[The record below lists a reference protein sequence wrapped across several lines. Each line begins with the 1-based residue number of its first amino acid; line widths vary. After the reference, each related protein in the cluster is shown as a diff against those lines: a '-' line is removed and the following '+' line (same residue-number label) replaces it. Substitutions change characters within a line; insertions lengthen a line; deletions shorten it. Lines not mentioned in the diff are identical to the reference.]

1 MIILSLDPGQTTG
14 YVIKHESD
22 AFDYGQC
29 QPDAIWDL
37 LLNVTHSDIPLII
50 IYERFDYR
58 RHKMHA
64 DLTPVEVIG
73 VIKEYVRQTRLWDD
87 PKHLTVYEQFPSQA
101 KSFWND
107 DRLKEFGM
115 YYKGQQHARDAAR
128 HYLYWLYF
136 GEGKTYAEIP
146 RQSFKQKE
154 GSNL

>member
-1 MIILSLDPGQTTG
+1 MIIISLDPGQTTG
-14 YVIKHESD
+14 YVIKYDSD
-22 AFDYGQC
+22 DFPITYGQC

-37 LLNVTHSDIPLII
+37 LNARYHADIQFVL

-73 VIKEYVRQTRLWDD
+73 VIKEWVRQNWLYGNIE
-87 PKHLTVYEQFPSQA
+87 VYTQFPAQA
-101 KSFWND
+101 KNFWTD

-136 GEGKTYAEIP
+136 GEGKKYAEIP
-146 RQSFKQKE
+146 RQKFKQEE
-154 GSNL
+154 G